1 MVVMM
6 MMATAM
12 VLIGDENDGGNED
25 DDNGVVAVAVAVAA
39 NVMNDSLI
47 VTMKQKW
54 RHTFLTEIP
63 LLLLYHRDHYCYCPT
78 SLSMLLRLWQIRTFR
93 LSACSSS
100 DQSAKEYVCRNNR
113 W

>member
-1 MVVMM
+1 MM

-12 VLIGDENDGGNED
+12 VLIGDENDGGTED

-39 NVMNDSLI
+39 NVLNDSLI

-63 LLLLYHRDHYCYCPT
+63 LIATVSP
-78 SLSMLLRLWQIRTFR
+78 
-93 LSACSSS
+93 
-100 DQSAKEYVCRNNR
+100 
-113 W
+113 